1 MKADTVDQLLS
12 ELQGDAEKEQ
22 LALEL
27 QGKLCNA
34 LTERLDEE
42 PDVLQLYSRYIAK
55 RMLSLFGNLKKTH
68 HYQQQSWRTLS
79 VWRYERRKQLLS
91 RLKCARISRI
101 LPVMNM

>member
-27 QGKLCNA
+27 QGKLCNT

-42 PDVLQLYSRYIAK
+42 PDVLQLYSQYTAK
-55 RMLSLFGNLKKTH
+55 IMLSLFGNLKKTH
-68 HYQQQSWRTLS
+68 HYQQQSWCTLS
-79 VWRYERRKQLLS
+79 V
-91 RLKCARISRI
+91 
-101 LPVMNM
+101 